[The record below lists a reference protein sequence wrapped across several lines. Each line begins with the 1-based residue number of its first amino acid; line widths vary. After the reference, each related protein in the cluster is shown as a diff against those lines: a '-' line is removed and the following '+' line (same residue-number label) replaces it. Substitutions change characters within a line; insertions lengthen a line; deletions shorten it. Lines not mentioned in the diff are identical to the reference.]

1 MNVITLRQLT
11 ALHWIERLGTFERA
25 AEHLHTTQSAIS
37 KRVQELESTTGLQL
51 FDRSQRGARLTA
63 AGEELLIIAREM
75 LSLVDRITSLKDGTQ
90 VITRRLRLGVT
101 ELTALTWLPRL
112 ISRLVKDFP
121 GLIVEPEVDMSRTL
135 HEKLMDDLVDLII
148 IPDTF
153 TAPEVTAVPLAIV
166 ENAWMAAPGLIG
178 HSGVVG
184 LAELAKYPVLVQGKR
199 SGSGL
204 FVNKW
209 LGALGIELPKT
220 LSSDSL
226 TAMLGLTAA
235 GLGVTYL
242 PLECFRPLVDEGKLT
257 IIKTD
262 PELPPVPYMA
272 MYRNDRPCAF
282 VTEVASRA
290 VELCDFSR
298 QLQS

>member
-1 MNVITLRQLT
+1 MITLQQLL
-11 ALHWIERLGTFERA
+11 ALHWIERLGTFDRA
-25 AEHLHTTQSAIS
+25 AQHLHTTQSAIS
-37 KRVQELESTTGLQL
+37 KRIQELETSTGLQL

-63 AGEELLIIAREM
+63 IGEELLVIAREM
-75 LSLVDRITSLKDGTQ
+75 LGLAEKINSLKDGTHM
-90 VITRRLRLGVT
+90 VKRRLRLGVT

-112 ISRLVKDFP
+112 ITRLVEDFP
-121 GLIVEPEVDMSRTL
+121 GLIVEPEVDMSRNL

-153 TAPEVTAVPLAIV
+153 TAPEVTAIPLATV

-178 HSGVVG
+178 HQNRIS
-184 LAELAKYPVLVQGKR
+184 LEELAKYPVLVQGKK

-209 LGALGIELPKT
+209 LGARGIELPRM

-226 TAMLGLTAA
+226 TAMLGLTVA

-242 PLECFRPLVDEGKLT
+242 PLECFKPLVDTGKLT
-257 IIKTD
+257 VIKTD

-272 MYRNDRPCAF
+272 MYRNDRPSAF
-282 VTEVASRA
+282 VMEVAARA
-290 VELCDFSR
+290 IELCDFSR

>member
-1 MNVITLRQLT
+1 MINLRQLL

-25 AEHLHTTQSAIS
+25 AEHLNTTQSAIS
-37 KRVQELESTTGLQL
+37 KRIQELEASTGLQL

-63 AGEELLIIAREM
+63 IGEEMLVIAREM
-75 LSLVDRITSLKDGTQ
+75 LTLAERITSLKDGTH
-90 VITRRLRLGVT
+90 VVTRRLRLGVT

-112 ISRLVKDFP
+112 IAKLVEDFP
-121 GLIVEPEVDMSRTL
+121 GLTVEAEVDMSRNL
-135 HEKLMDDLVDLII
+135 HEKLVDDLVDMII

-153 TAPEVTAVPLAIV
+153 TAPEITAVPLGIV
-166 ENAWMAAPGLIG
+166 ENAWMAAPGVVEHL
-178 HSGVVG
+178 GVVG
-184 LAELAKYPVLVQGKR
+184 LAELAKYPLLVQGKK

-209 LGALGIELPKT
+209 LGTMGIELPKM

-257 IIKTD
+257 IIHTD
-262 PELPPVPYMA
+262 PPLPPVPYMA
-272 MYRNDRPCAF
+272 MYRNDRPSAF
-282 VTEVASRA
+282 VSEVAIRA
-290 VELCDFSR
+290 VAQCDFSR

>member
-1 MNVITLRQLT
+1 MINLRQLL

-25 AEHLHTTQSAIS
+25 AEHLNTTQSAIS
-37 KRVQELESTTGLQL
+37 KRIQELEASKGLQL

-63 AGEELLIIAREM
+63 IGEEMLVIAREM
-75 LSLVDRITSLKDGTQ
+75 LTLAERITSLKDGTH
-90 VITRRLRLGVT
+90 VVTRRLRLGVT

-112 ISRLVKDFP
+112 IAKLVEDFP
-121 GLIVEPEVDMSRTL
+121 GLTVEAEVDMSRNL
-135 HEKLMDDLVDLII
+135 HEKLVDDLVDMII

-153 TAPEVTAVPLAIV
+153 TAPEITAVPLGIV
-166 ENAWMAAPGLIG
+166 ENAWMAAPGVVE

-184 LAELAKYPVLVQGKR
+184 LAELAKYPLLVQGKK

-209 LGALGIELPKT
+209 LGTMGIELPKM

-257 IIKTD
+257 IIHTD
-262 PELPPVPYMA
+262 PPLPPVPYMA
-272 MYRNDRPCAF
+272 MYRNDRPSAF
-282 VTEVASRA
+282 VSEVAIRA
-290 VELCDFSR
+290 VEQCDFSR

>member
-1 MNVITLRQLT
+1 MITLRQLT

-75 LSLVDRITSLKDGTQ
+75 LSLADQITSLKDGTQ

-178 HSGVVG
+178 HSGVVD

-257 IIKTD
+257 IIETD
-262 PELPPVPYMA
+262 PKLPAVPYMA
-272 MYRNDRPCAF
+272 MYRNDRPSAF

>member
-1 MNVITLRQLT
+1 MINLRQLL

-25 AEHLHTTQSAIS
+25 AEHLNTTQSAIS
-37 KRVQELESTTGLQL
+37 KRIQELEASTGLQL

-63 AGEELLIIAREM
+63 IGEEMLVIAREM
-75 LSLVDRITSLKDGTQ
+75 LTLAERITSLKDGTH
-90 VITRRLRLGVT
+90 VVTRRLRLGVT

-112 ISRLVKDFP
+112 IAKLVEDFP
-121 GLIVEPEVDMSRTL
+121 GLTVEAEVDMSRNL
-135 HEKLMDDLVDLII
+135 HEKLVDDLVDMII

-153 TAPEVTAVPLAIV
+153 TAPEITAVPLGMV
-166 ENAWMAAPGLIG
+166 ENAWMAAPGVVE

-184 LAELAKYPVLVQGKR
+184 LAELAKYPLLVQGKK

-209 LGALGIELPKT
+209 LGTMGIELPKM

-257 IIKTD
+257 IIHTD
-262 PELPPVPYMA
+262 PPLPPVPYMA
-272 MYRNDRPCAF
+272 MYRNDRPSAF
-282 VTEVASRA
+282 VSEVAMRA
-290 VELCDFSR
+290 VEQCDFSR

>member
-1 MNVITLRQLT
+1 MITLRQLT

-75 LSLVDRITSLKDGTQ
+75 LSLADQITSLKDGTQ

-121 GLIVEPEVDMSRTL
+121 GLTVEPEVDMSRTL

-178 HSGVVG
+178 QSGVVG
-184 LAELAKYPVLVQGKR
+184 LADLAKYPVLVQGKR

-209 LGALGIELPKT
+209 LSALGIDLPKT

-257 IIKTD
+257 IIRTD

-272 MYRNDRPCAF
+272 MYRNDRPSAF

>member
-1 MNVITLRQLT
+1 MINLRQLL

-25 AEHLHTTQSAIS
+25 AEHLNTTQSAIS
-37 KRVQELESTTGLQL
+37 KRIQELEASTGLQL

-63 AGEELLIIAREM
+63 IGEEMLVIAREM
-75 LSLVDRITSLKDGTQ
+75 LTLAERITSLKDGTH
-90 VITRRLRLGVT
+90 VVTRRLRLGVT

-112 ISRLVKDFP
+112 IAKLVEDFP
-121 GLIVEPEVDMSRTL
+121 GLTVEAEVDMSRNL
-135 HEKLMDDLVDLII
+135 HEKLVDDLVDMII

-153 TAPEVTAVPLAIV
+153 TAPEITAVPLGMV
-166 ENAWMAAPGLIG
+166 ENAWMAAPGVVE

-184 LAELAKYPVLVQGKR
+184 LAELAKYPLLVQGKK

-209 LGALGIELPKT
+209 LGNMGIELPKM

-257 IIKTD
+257 IIHTD
-262 PELPPVPYMA
+262 PPLPPVPYMA
-272 MYRNDRPCAF
+272 MYRNDRPSAF
-282 VTEVASRA
+282 VSEVAIRA
-290 VELCDFSR
+290 VEQCDFSR

>member
-75 LSLVDRITSLKDGTQ
+75 LSLADQITSLKDGTQ

-153 TAPEVTAVPLAIV
+153 TAPEVTAAPLAIV

-178 HSGVVG
+178 HSGVVD

-242 PLECFRPLVDEGKLT
+242 PLECFRPLVDEGKLE

-262 PELPPVPYMA
+262 PKLPAVPYMA
-272 MYRNDRPCAF
+272 MYRNDRPSAF

>member
-1 MNVITLRQLT
+1 MINLRQLL

-25 AEHLHTTQSAIS
+25 AEHLNTTQSAIS
-37 KRVQELESTTGLQL
+37 KRIQELEASTGLQL

-63 AGEELLIIAREM
+63 IGEEMLVIAREM
-75 LSLVDRITSLKDGTQ
+75 LTLAERITSLKDGTH
-90 VITRRLRLGVT
+90 VVTRRLRLGVT

-112 ISRLVKDFP
+112 IAKLVEDFP
-121 GLIVEPEVDMSRTL
+121 GLTVEAEVDMSRNL
-135 HEKLMDDLVDLII
+135 HEKLVDDLVEMSI

-153 TAPEVTAVPLAIV
+153 TAPEITAVPLGIV
-166 ENAWMAAPGLIG
+166 ENAWMAAPGVVE

-184 LAELAKYPVLVQGKR
+184 LAELAKYPLLVQGKK

-209 LGALGIELPKT
+209 LGTMGIELPKM

-257 IIKTD
+257 IIHTD
-262 PELPPVPYMA
+262 PPLPPVPYMA
-272 MYRNDRPCAF
+272 MYRNDRPSAF
-282 VTEVASRA
+282 VSEVAIRA
-290 VELCDFSR
+290 VEQCDFSR

>member
-1 MNVITLRQLT
+1 MITLRQLL
-11 ALHWIERLGTFERA
+11 AIHWIERLGTFERA
-25 AEHLHTTQSAIS
+25 ADHLHTTQSAMS
-37 KRVQELESTTGLQL
+37 KRVQELEQSTGLRL

-63 AGEELLIIAREM
+63 AGEELLVIAREM
-75 LSLVDRITSLKDGTQ
+75 LSLADRITSLKDGTHLS
-90 VITRRLRLGVT
+90 TRRLRLGIT
-101 ELTALTWLPRL
+101 ELTALTWLPKL
-112 ISRLVKDFP
+112 IARLVADFP
-121 GLIVEPEVDMSRTL
+121 GLTVEPDVDMSRNL
-135 HEKLMDDLVDLII
+135 HEKLMDDLVDIII

-153 TAPEVTAVPLAIV
+153 TAPEVTSVPLVNV

-178 HSGVVG
+178 HSGVIG

-226 TAMLGLTAA
+226 TAMLGLAAA
-235 GLGVTYL
+235 GMGVTYL
-242 PLECFRPLVDEGKLT
+242 PLECFRPLVNEGKLT
-257 IIKTD
+257 VIRTD
-262 PELPPVPYMA
+262 PGLPPVPYMA
-272 MYRNDRPCAF
+272 MYRNDRPSAF
-282 VTEVASRA
+282 VQEVAARA

>member
-51 FDRSQRGARLTA
+51 FDRTQRGARLTA
-63 AGEELLIIAREM
+63 TGEELLVIAREM
-75 LSLVDRITSLKDGTQ
+75 LSLADRISSLKDGTH
-90 VITRRLRLGVT
+90 VMTRRLRLGVT

-112 ISRLVKDFP
+112 IARLVEDFP
-121 GLIVEPEVDMSRTL
+121 GLTVEPEVDMSRNL

-153 TAPEVTAVPLAIV
+153 TAPEVTAVQLAIV
-166 ENAWMAAPGLIG
+166 ENAWMAAPGLIAD
-178 HSGVVG
+178 SGVMA

-209 LGALGIELPKT
+209 LGALGIDLPKT

-242 PLECFRPLVDEGKLT
+242 PLECFRPLVDEGKLV

-262 PELPPVPYMA
+262 PELPTVPYMA
-272 MYRNDRPCAF
+272 MYRNDRPSAF
-282 VTEVASRA
+282 VTEVVSRA
-290 VELCDFSR
+290 TELCDFSR

>member
-1 MNVITLRQLT
+1 MDVITLRQLN
-11 ALHWIERLGTFERA
+11 ALHWIARLGTFERA

-37 KRVQELESTTGLQL
+37 KRVQELESSTGLQL

-63 AGEELLIIAREM
+63 AGEELLVIAREM
-75 LSLVDRITSLKDGTQ
+75 LSLADRITSLKDGTQ
-90 VITRRLRLGVT
+90 VVTRRLRLGVT

-112 ISRLVKDFP
+112 IARLVKDFP
-121 GLIVEPEVDMSRTL
+121 GLTVEPEVDMSRNL

-148 IPDTF
+148 IPNTF

-166 ENAWMAAPGLIG
+166 ENAWMAAPGLIAQ
-178 HSGVVG
+178 SGVVG

-209 LGALGIELPKT
+209 LSALGIELPKT

-262 PELPPVPYMA
+262 PALPPVPYMA
-272 MYRNDRPCAF
+272 MYRNDRPLAF

>member
-1 MNVITLRQLT
+1 LITLRQLT

-63 AGEELLIIAREM
+63 AGEELLIIAREI
-75 LSLVDRITSLKDGTQ
+75 LSLADRITSLKDGTQ

-112 ISRLVKDFP
+112 IARLVKDFP
-121 GLIVEPEVDMSRTL
+121 GLTVEPEVDMSRTL

-166 ENAWMAAPGLIG
+166 ENAWMAAPGLIP

-184 LAELAKYPVLVQGKR
+184 LAELARYPVLVQGKR

-209 LGALGIELPKT
+209 LGGLGIELPKT

-257 IIKTD
+257 VIMTD

-272 MYRNDRPCAF
+272 MYRNDRPSAF

>member
-1 MNVITLRQLT
+1 MITLRQLT

-63 AGEELLIIAREM
+63 AGEELLIIAREI
-75 LSLVDRITSLKDGTQ
+75 LSLADRITSLKDGTQ

-112 ISRLVKDFP
+112 IARLVKDFP
-121 GLIVEPEVDMSRTL
+121 GLTVEPEVDMSRTL

-166 ENAWMAAPGLIG
+166 KNAWMAAPGLIP

-184 LAELAKYPVLVQGKR
+184 LAELARYPVLVQGKR

-242 PLECFRPLVDEGKLT
+242 PLECFRPLVNEGKLT

-272 MYRNDRPCAF
+272 MYRNDRPSAF

>member
-1 MNVITLRQLT
+1 MINLRQLL

-25 AEHLHTTQSAIS
+25 AEHLNTTQSAIS
-37 KRVQELESTTGLQL
+37 KRIQELEASTGLQL

-63 AGEELLIIAREM
+63 IGEEMLVIAREM
-75 LSLVDRITSLKDGTQ
+75 LTLAERITSLKDGTH
-90 VITRRLRLGVT
+90 VVTRRLRLGVT

-112 ISRLVKDFP
+112 IAKLVEDFP
-121 GLIVEPEVDMSRTL
+121 GLTVEAEADMSRNL
-135 HEKLMDDLVDLII
+135 HEKLVDDLVDMII

-153 TAPEVTAVPLAIV
+153 TAPEITAVPLGIV
-166 ENAWMAAPGLIG
+166 ENAWMAAPGVVE

-184 LAELAKYPVLVQGKR
+184 LAELAKYPLLVQGKK

-209 LGALGIELPKT
+209 LGTMGIELPKM

-257 IIKTD
+257 IIHTD
-262 PELPPVPYMA
+262 PPLPPVPYMA
-272 MYRNDRPCAF
+272 MYRNDRPSAF
-282 VTEVASRA
+282 VSEVAIRA
-290 VELCDFSR
+290 VEQCDFSR

>member
-1 MNVITLRQLT
+1 MITLRQLT

-75 LSLVDRITSLKDGTQ
+75 LSLADQITSLKDGTQ

-121 GLIVEPEVDMSRTL
+121 GLTVEPEVDMSRSL

-178 HSGVVG
+178 QSGVVG
-184 LAELAKYPVLVQGKR
+184 LADLAKYPVLVQGKR

-209 LGALGIELPKT
+209 LSALGIELPKT

-257 IIKTD
+257 IIRTD

-272 MYRNDRPCAF
+272 MYRNDRPSAF

>member
-1 MNVITLRQLT
+1 MLTL
-11 ALHWIERLGTFERA
+11 
-25 AEHLHTTQSAIS
+25 AE
-37 KRVQELESTTGLQL
+37 
-51 FDRSQRGARLTA
+51 
-63 AGEELLIIAREM
+63 
-75 LSLVDRITSLKDGTQ
+75 RITSLKDGTH
-90 VITRRLRLGVT
+90 VVTRRLRLGVT

-112 ISRLVKDFP
+112 IAKLVEDFP
-121 GLIVEPEVDMSRTL
+121 GLTVEAEVDMSRNL
-135 HEKLMDDLVDLII
+135 HEKLVDDLVDMII

-153 TAPEVTAVPLAIV
+153 TAPEITAVPLGIV
-166 ENAWMAAPGLIG
+166 ENAWMAAPGVVE

-184 LAELAKYPVLVQGKR
+184 LAELAKYPLLVQGKK

-209 LGALGIELPKT
+209 LGTMGIELPKM

-257 IIKTD
+257 IIHTD
-262 PELPPVPYMA
+262 PPLPPVPYMA
-272 MYRNDRPCAF
+272 MYRNDRPSAF
-282 VTEVASRA
+282 VSEVAIRA
-290 VELCDFSR
+290 VEQCDFSR

>member
-1 MNVITLRQLT
+1 
-11 ALHWIERLGTFERA
+11 
-25 AEHLHTTQSAIS
+25 
-37 KRVQELESTTGLQL
+37 
-51 FDRSQRGARLTA
+51 
-63 AGEELLIIAREM
+63 
-75 LSLVDRITSLKDGTQ
+75 
-90 VITRRLRLGVT
+90 
-101 ELTALTWLPRL
+101 
-112 ISRLVKDFP
+112 
-121 GLIVEPEVDMSRTL
+121 
-135 HEKLMDDLVDLII
+135 
-148 IPDTF
+148 
-153 TAPEVTAVPLAIV
+153 
-166 ENAWMAAPGLIG
+166 MAAPGLIP

-184 LAELAKYPVLVQGKR
+184 LAELARYPVLVQGKR

-242 PLECFRPLVDEGKLT
+242 PLECFRPLVNEGKLT

-272 MYRNDRPCAF
+272 MYRNDRPSAF

>member
-1 MNVITLRQLT
+1 LITLRQLT

-63 AGEELLIIAREM
+63 AGEELLIIAREI
-75 LSLVDRITSLKDGTQ
+75 LSLADRITSLKDGTQ

-112 ISRLVKDFP
+112 IARLVKDFP
-121 GLIVEPEVDMSRTL
+121 GLTVEPEVDMSRTL

-166 ENAWMAAPGLIG
+166 ENAWMAAPGLIP

-184 LAELAKYPVLVQGKR
+184 LAELARYPVLVQGKR

-272 MYRNDRPCAF
+272 MYRNDRPSAF

>member
-1 MNVITLRQLT
+1 MINLRQLL

-25 AEHLHTTQSAIS
+25 AEHLNTTQSAIS
-37 KRVQELESTTGLQL
+37 KRIQELEASTGLQL

-63 AGEELLIIAREM
+63 IGEEMLVIAREM
-75 LSLVDRITSLKDGTQ
+75 LTLAERITSLKDGTH
-90 VITRRLRLGVT
+90 VVTRRLRLGVT

-112 ISRLVKDFP
+112 IAKLVEDFP
-121 GLIVEPEVDMSRTL
+121 GLTVEAEVDMSRNL
-135 HEKLMDDLVDLII
+135 HEKLVDDLVDMII

-153 TAPEVTAVPLAIV
+153 TAPEITAVPLGMV
-166 ENAWMAAPGLIG
+166 ENAWMAAPGVVE

-184 LAELAKYPVLVQGKR
+184 LAELAKYPLLVQGKK

-209 LGALGIELPKT
+209 LGTMGIELPKM

-257 IIKTD
+257 IIHTD
-262 PELPPVPYMA
+262 PPLPPVPYMA
-272 MYRNDRPCAF
+272 MYRNDRPSAF
-282 VTEVASRA
+282 VSEVAIRA
-290 VELCDFSR
+290 VEQCDFSR

>member
-1 MNVITLRQLT
+1 MINLRQLL

-25 AEHLHTTQSAIS
+25 AEHLNTTQSAIS
-37 KRVQELESTTGLQL
+37 KRIQELEASTGLQL

-63 AGEELLIIAREM
+63 IGEEMLVIAREM
-75 LSLVDRITSLKDGTQ
+75 LTLAERITSLKDGTH
-90 VITRRLRLGVT
+90 VVTRRLRLGVT

-112 ISRLVKDFP
+112 IAKLVEDFP
-121 GLIVEPEVDMSRTL
+121 GLTVEAEVDMSRNL
-135 HEKLMDDLVDLII
+135 HEKLVDDLVDMII

-153 TAPEVTAVPLAIV
+153 TAPEITAVPLGIV
-166 ENAWMAAPGLIG
+166 ENAWMAAPGVVE

-184 LAELAKYPVLVQGKR
+184 LAELAKYPLLVQGRK

-209 LGALGIELPKT
+209 LGTMGIELPKM

-257 IIKTD
+257 IIHTD
-262 PELPPVPYMA
+262 PPLPPVPYMA
-272 MYRNDRPCAF
+272 MYRNDRPSAF
-282 VTEVASRA
+282 VSEVAIRA
-290 VELCDFSR
+290 VEQCDFSR

>member
-1 MNVITLRQLT
+1 MITLRQLT

-63 AGEELLIIAREM
+63 TGEELLVIAREM
-75 LSLVDRITSLKDGTQ
+75 LTLAERITTLKDGRH
-90 VITRRLRLGVT
+90 VVARRLRLGVT

-112 ISRLVKDFP
+112 VSRLVQDFP
-121 GLIVEPEVDMSRTL
+121 GLIVEPEVDMSRNL

-153 TAPEVTAVPLAIV
+153 TAPEVTAVPLGIV
-166 ENAWMAAPGLIG
+166 ENAWMAAPGMITQT
-178 HSGVVG
+178 GVLE
-184 LAELAKYPVLVQGKR
+184 LAELAKYPILVQGKR

-209 LGALGIELPKT
+209 LSAMGVDLPKV

-262 PELPPVPYMA
+262 PELPLVPYMA
-272 MYRNDRPCAF
+272 MYRNDRPSAF
-282 VTEVASRA
+282 ITEVASRA
-290 VELCDFSR
+290 AQLCDFSR

>member
-1 MNVITLRQLT
+1 MINLRQLL

-25 AEHLHTTQSAIS
+25 AEHLNTTQSAIS
-37 KRVQELESTTGLQL
+37 KRIQELEASTGLHV

-63 AGEELLIIAREM
+63 TGEELLVIAREM
-75 LSLVDRITSLKDGTQ
+75 LILAERITSLKEGTH
-90 VITRRLRLGVT
+90 VVKRRLRLGVT

-112 ISRLVKDFP
+112 IARLVNDFP
-121 GLIVEPEVDMSRTL
+121 GLTVEAEVDMSRNL

-153 TAPEVTAVPLAIV
+153 TAPEITSVPLASV

-178 HSGVVG
+178 HAGVVELG
-184 LAELAKYPVLVQGKR
+184 ELAKYPLLVQGKK

-209 LGALGIELPKT
+209 LGTMGIEPPKV
-220 LSSDSL
+220 LSSNSL

-257 IIKTD
+257 IIITD
-262 PELPPVPYMA
+262 PPLPPVPYRA
-272 MYRNDRPCAF
+272 MYRNDRPSAF
-282 VTEVASRA
+282 VSEVTSRA
-290 VELCDFSR
+290 VELCDFTR

>member
-1 MNVITLRQLT
+1 MINLRQLL

-25 AEHLHTTQSAIS
+25 AEHLNTTQSAIS
-37 KRVQELESTTGLQL
+37 KRIQELEASTGLQL

-63 AGEELLIIAREM
+63 IGEQMLVIAREM
-75 LSLVDRITSLKDGTQ
+75 LTLAERITSLKDGTH
-90 VITRRLRLGVT
+90 VVTRRLRLGVT
-101 ELTALTWLPRL
+101 ELTALTWLPKL
-112 ISRLVKDFP
+112 IARLVDDFP
-121 GLIVEPEVDMSRTL
+121 GLTVEAEVDMSRNL

-153 TAPEVTAVPLAIV
+153 TAPEITSVPLTLV

-178 HSGVVG
+178 HPQVVG
-184 LAELAKYPVLVQGKR
+184 LAELAKYPLLVQGKK

-209 LGALGIELPKT
+209 LGAMGIELPKM

-226 TAMLGLTAA
+226 TAMVGLTVA

-257 IIKTD
+257 IINTE
-262 PELPPVPYMA
+262 PPLPPVPYMA
-272 MYRNDRPCAF
+272 MYRNDRPSAF
-282 VTEVASRA
+282 VSEVAVRA
-290 VELCDFSR
+290 VDLCDFTR

>member
-1 MNVITLRQLT
+1 MINLRQLL

-25 AEHLHTTQSAIS
+25 AEHLNTTQSAIS
-37 KRVQELESTTGLQL
+37 KRIQELEASTGLQL

-63 AGEELLIIAREM
+63 IGEEMLVIAREM
-75 LSLVDRITSLKDGTQ
+75 LTLAERITSLKDGTY
-90 VITRRLRLGVT
+90 VVTRRLRLGVT

-112 ISRLVKDFP
+112 IAKLVEDFP
-121 GLIVEPEVDMSRTL
+121 GLTVEAEVDMSRNL
-135 HEKLMDDLVDLII
+135 HEKLVDDLVDMII

-153 TAPEVTAVPLAIV
+153 TAPEITAVPLGIV
-166 ENAWMAAPGLIG
+166 ENAWMAAPGVVE

-184 LAELAKYPVLVQGKR
+184 LAELAKYPLLVQGKK

-209 LGALGIELPKT
+209 LGTMGIELPKM

-257 IIKTD
+257 IIHTD
-262 PELPPVPYMA
+262 PPLPPVPYMA
-272 MYRNDRPCAF
+272 MYRNDRPSAF
-282 VTEVASRA
+282 VSEVAIRA
-290 VELCDFSR
+290 VEQCDFSR

>member
-1 MNVITLRQLT
+1 MLTLRQLE

-25 AEHLHTTQSAIS
+25 AQHLHTTQSAIS
-37 KRVQELESTTGLQL
+37 KRVLELEQSTGLQL

-63 AGEELLIIAREM
+63 AGEEILVLGRQM
-75 LSLVDRITSLKDGTQ
+75 LVLAERIGSLKEGNQLTS
-90 VITRRLRLGVT
+90 RRLRLGVT

-112 ISRLVKDFP
+112 ITQLVNDFP
-121 GLIVEPEVDMSRTL
+121 GLTVEPEVDMSRHL
-135 HEKLMDDLVDLII
+135 HERLMDDLIDLII

-153 TAPEVTAVPLAIV
+153 TAPEVTSVPLATV
-166 ENAWMAAPGLIG
+166 ENAWMAAPGLISQ
-178 HSGVVG
+178 SGVVSLRD
-184 LAELAKYPVLVQGKR
+184 LATYPVLVQGKK

-209 LGALGIELPKT
+209 LGARGIELPKT

-242 PLECFRPLVDEGKLT
+242 PLECFKPLVEEGKLT
-257 IIKTD
+257 VIQTD
-262 PELPPVPYMA
+262 PALPPVPYMA
-272 MYRNDRPCAF
+272 MYRNDRPFAF
-282 VTEVASRA
+282 VEQVAARA

>member
-1 MNVITLRQLT
+1 MINLRQLL

-25 AEHLHTTQSAIS
+25 AEHLNTTQSAIS
-37 KRVQELESTTGLQL
+37 KRIQELEASTGLQL

-63 AGEELLIIAREM
+63 IGEEMLVIAREM
-75 LSLVDRITSLKDGTQ
+75 LTLAERITSLKDGTH
-90 VITRRLRLGVT
+90 VVTRRLRLGVT

-112 ISRLVKDFP
+112 IAKLVEDFP
-121 GLIVEPEVDMSRTL
+121 GLTVEAEVDMSRNL
-135 HEKLMDDLVDLII
+135 HEKLVDDLVDMII

-153 TAPEVTAVPLAIV
+153 TAPEITAVPLGIV
-166 ENAWMAAPGLIG
+166 EHAWMAAPGVVE

-184 LAELAKYPVLVQGKR
+184 LAELAKYPLLVQGKK

-209 LGALGIELPKT
+209 LGTMGIELPKM

-257 IIKTD
+257 IIHTD
-262 PELPPVPYMA
+262 PPLPPVPYMA
-272 MYRNDRPCAF
+272 MYRNDRPSAF
-282 VTEVASRA
+282 VSEVAVRA
-290 VELCDFSR
+290 VEQCDFSR

>member
-1 MNVITLRQLT
+1 MITLRQLT

-63 AGEELLIIAREM
+63 AGEELLIIAREI
-75 LSLVDRITSLKDGTQ
+75 LSLADRITSLKDGTQ

-112 ISRLVKDFP
+112 IARLVKDFP
-121 GLIVEPEVDMSRTL
+121 GLTVEPEVDMSRTL

-166 ENAWMAAPGLIG
+166 ENAWMAAPGLIP

-184 LAELAKYPVLVQGKR
+184 LAELARYPVLVQGKR

-209 LGALGIELPKT
+209 LGGLGIELPKT

-257 IIKTD
+257 VIMTD

-272 MYRNDRPCAF
+272 MYRNDRPSAF

>member
-1 MNVITLRQLT
+1 MINLRQLL

-25 AEHLHTTQSAIS
+25 AEHLNTTQSAIS
-37 KRVQELESTTGLQL
+37 KRIQELEASTGLQL

-63 AGEELLIIAREM
+63 IGEEMLVIAREM
-75 LSLVDRITSLKDGTQ
+75 LTLAERITSLKDGTH
-90 VITRRLRLGVT
+90 VVTRRLRLGVT

-112 ISRLVKDFP
+112 IAKLVEDFP
-121 GLIVEPEVDMSRTL
+121 GLTVEAEVDMSRNL
-135 HEKLMDDLVDLII
+135 HEKLVDDLVDMII

-153 TAPEVTAVPLAIV
+153 TAPEITAVPLGIV
-166 ENAWMAAPGLIG
+166 ENAWMAAPGVVE
-178 HSGVVG
+178 HSGVIG
-184 LAELAKYPVLVQGKR
+184 LAELAKYPLLVQGKK

-209 LGALGIELPKT
+209 LGTMGIELPKM

-257 IIKTD
+257 IIHTD
-262 PELPPVPYMA
+262 PPLPPVPYMA
-272 MYRNDRPCAF
+272 MYRNDRPSAF
-282 VTEVASRA
+282 VSEVAIRA
-290 VELCDFSR
+290 VEQCDFSR

>member
-75 LSLVDRITSLKDGTQ
+75 LSLADQITSLKDGTQ

-121 GLIVEPEVDMSRTL
+121 GLIVEPEVDLSRTL

-178 HSGVVG
+178 HSGVVD
-184 LAELAKYPVLVQGKR
+184 LSELAKYPVLVQGKR

-262 PELPPVPYMA
+262 PKLPAVPYMA
-272 MYRNDRPCAF
+272 MYRNDRPSAF

>member
-1 MNVITLRQLT
+1 MINLRQLL

-25 AEHLHTTQSAIS
+25 AEHLNTTQSAIS
-37 KRVQELESTTGLQL
+37 KRIQELEASTGLQL

-63 AGEELLIIAREM
+63 IGEEMLVIAREM
-75 LSLVDRITSLKDGTQ
+75 LTLAERITSLKDGTH
-90 VITRRLRLGVT
+90 VVTRRLRLGVT

-112 ISRLVKDFP
+112 IAKLVEDFP
-121 GLIVEPEVDMSRTL
+121 GLTVEAEVDMSRNL
-135 HEKLMDDLVDLII
+135 HEKLVDDLVDMII

-153 TAPEVTAVPLAIV
+153 TAPEITAVPLGIV
-166 ENAWMAAPGLIG
+166 ENAWMAAPGVVE

-184 LAELAKYPVLVQGKR
+184 LAELAKYPLLVQGKK

-209 LGALGIELPKT
+209 LGTMGIELPKM

-257 IIKTD
+257 IIHTD
-262 PELPPVPYMA
+262 PPLPPVPYMA
-272 MYRNDRPCAF
+272 MYRNDRPSAF
-282 VTEVASRA
+282 VSEVAIRA
-290 VELCDFSR
+290 IEQCDFSR

>member
-1 MNVITLRQLT
+1 MITLRQLT

-75 LSLVDRITSLKDGTQ
+75 LSLADQITSLKDGTQ

-153 TAPEVTAVPLAIV
+153 TAPEVTAAPLAIV

-178 HSGVVG
+178 HSGVVD

-242 PLECFRPLVDEGKLT
+242 PLECFRPLVDEGKLE

-262 PELPPVPYMA
+262 PKLPAVPYMA
-272 MYRNDRPCAF
+272 MYRNDRPSAF

>member
-1 MNVITLRQLT
+1 MINLRQLL

-25 AEHLHTTQSAIS
+25 AEHLNTTQSAIS
-37 KRVQELESTTGLQL
+37 KRIQELEASTGLQL

-63 AGEELLIIAREM
+63 IGEEMLVIAREM
-75 LSLVDRITSLKDGTQ
+75 LTLAERITSLKDGTH
-90 VITRRLRLGVT
+90 VVTRRLRLGVT

-112 ISRLVKDFP
+112 IAKLVEDFP
-121 GLIVEPEVDMSRTL
+121 GLTVEAEVDMSRNL
-135 HEKLMDDLVDLII
+135 HEKLVDDLVDMII

-153 TAPEVTAVPLAIV
+153 TAPEITAVPLGIV
-166 ENAWMAAPGLIG
+166 ENAWMAAPGVVE

-184 LAELAKYPVLVQGKR
+184 LAELAKYPLLVQGKK

-209 LGALGIELPKT
+209 LGTMGIELPKM
-220 LSSDSL
+220 LSSASL

-257 IIKTD
+257 IIHTD
-262 PELPPVPYMA
+262 PPLPPVPYMA
-272 MYRNDRPCAF
+272 MYRNDRPSAF
-282 VTEVASRA
+282 VSEVAIRA
-290 VELCDFSR
+290 VEQCDFSR

>member
-1 MNVITLRQLT
+1 MLTLRQLL
-11 ALHWIERLGTFERA
+11 AIHWIERLGTFERA

-37 KRVQELESTTGLQL
+37 KRVHELEQSTGLQL

-63 AGEELLIIAREM
+63 AGEELLVIAREM
-75 LSLVDRITSLKDGTQ
+75 LSLADRITSLKDGTH
-90 VITRRLRLGVT
+90 VVTRRLRLGIT

-112 ISRLVKDFP
+112 IARLVADFP
-121 GLIVEPEVDMSRTL
+121 GLIVEPEVDMSRNL
-135 HEKLMDDLVDLII
+135 HEKLMDDLVDIII

-153 TAPEVTAVPLAIV
+153 TAPEVTSVPLVSV
-166 ENAWMAAPGLIG
+166 ENAWMAAPTLIG
-178 HSGVVG
+178 HSGVIE
-184 LAELAKYPVLVQGKR
+184 LAELAKYPLLVQGKR

-226 TAMLGLTAA
+226 TAILGLTAA
-235 GLGVTYL
+235 GMGVAYL

-257 IIKTD
+257 VIRTT

-272 MYRNDRPCAF
+272 MYRNDRPTAF
-282 VTEVASRA
+282 VQEVASRA